1 VAVGDPDTGASI
13 REQRQIAE
21 RVQVLRSSGI
31 WDPTAGQLRE
41 GNEERKFGTQ
51 VQSLTLEAVTE
62 SN

>member
-1 VAVGDPDTGASI
+1 MRVSESTVKV
-13 REQRQIAE
+13 AE

-41 GNEERKFGTQ
+41 GNEERKFGKQ